1 MKNIIII
8 LLSITLLSCSKYQV
22 VSKVRVDMYHLHN
35 PKTKDAEIIVT
46 KDSLIIGK
54 LYKLKQ
60 INIEND
66 NRKNKKHSKNK
77 FWQ

>member
-77 FWQ
+77 F